1 MPIWQLCANLLIPN
15 CLRSNLSYSPLA
27 ALEFYVKN
35 TTPLII
41 NTLMVQPILFPIT
54 GDSSSWLSFWGSY
67 IGAVLSSAIALYI
80 LYKQNQQNH
89 TENIANRNLQLS
101 VIKYNQELDKLRDLR
116 TALVDFQASFDYM
129 EITNIA
135 SKFIDGHFSEEERAR
150 LKYLVRDID
159 EKGFKAT
166 LLLDLMS
173 SSNSVNE
180 FNLVY
185 NKIYNRYGLI
195 LGDFSSF
202 LDLMQDLPQS
212 KAEKRAYIEKQLNVW
227 ETYDKQQEEKVI
239 NKISGFTPPKS
250 INEIIKSHGNYEN
263 IEEEASNIVKERL
276 LETIED
282 SSLKENLKKC
292 IQKFCQKNKIE
303 YILY

>member
-1 MPIWQLCANLLIPN
+1 M
-15 CLRSNLSYSPLA
+15 
-27 ALEFYVKN
+27 
-35 TTPLII
+35 
-41 NTLMVQPILFPIT
+41 
-54 GDSSSWLSFWGSY
+54 
-67 IGAVLSSAIALYI
+67 SSAIALYI

-135 SKFIDGHFSEEERAR
+135 SKFIDGHFCEEERAR

-166 LLLDLMS
+166 LLLNLMS

-185 NKIYNRYGLI
+185 NKIYNSYGLVLEEFI
-195 LGDFSSF
+195 SF
-202 LDLMQDLPQS
+202 LDLMQDLPQN
-212 KAEKRAYIEKQLNVW
+212 KAEKRDYIEEHLKYW
-227 ETYDKQQEEKVI
+227 EIYDKQQKEKVI

-250 INEIIKSHGNYEN
+250 ISEIIKSHGNYEN
-263 IEEEASNIVKERL
+263 IEEEASDIVKERL

-282 SSLKENLKKC
+282 SSLKENLKTC
-292 IQKFCQKNKIE
+292 IQN
-303 YILY
+303 ILSEEQNRIYAILSQA

>member
-1 MPIWQLCANLLIPN
+1 MKSCLRYIKEYFIQLLLII
-15 CLRSNLSYSPLA
+15 A
-27 ALEFYVKN
+27 
-35 TTPLII
+35 TPLII

-250 INEIIKSHGNYEN
+250 INENIKSHGNYEN

-292 IQKFCQKNKIE
+292 IQK
-303 YILY
+303 ILSEEQNRIYTILSQA

>member
-1 MPIWQLCANLLIPN
+1 MKSCLRYIKEYFIQLLLII
-15 CLRSNLSYSPLA
+15 A
-27 ALEFYVKN
+27 
-35 TTPLII
+35 TPLII

-89 TENIANRNLQLS
+89 TENIVNRNLQLS
-101 VIKYNQELDKLRDLR
+101 IKKYNQELDKLRDLR

-135 SKFIDGHFSEEERAR
+135 SKFIDGHFGEEERAR
-150 LKYLVRDID
+150 LKYLVCDID

-195 LGDFSSF
+195 LGELSSF
-202 LDLMQDLPQS
+202 LDLMQDLPQNKS
-212 KAEKRAYIEKQLNVW
+212 EKRSYIEEHLKYW
-227 ETYDKQQEEKVI
+227 EIYDKQQKEIVI
-239 NKISGFTPPKS
+239 NKIPEFTPQKS
-250 INEIIKSHGNYEN
+250 ISEIIKSHGNYEN
-263 IEEEASNIVKERL
+263 IEEEASDIVKERL
-276 LETIED
+276 LETIKD
-282 SSLKENLKKC
+282 SSLKENLKEC
-292 IQKFCQKNKIE
+292 IQN
-303 YILY
+303 ILSEEQNRIYTILNQA

>member
-1 MPIWQLCANLLIPN
+1 MKSCLRYIKEYFIQLLLII
-15 CLRSNLSYSPLA
+15 A
-27 ALEFYVKN
+27 
-35 TTPLII
+35 TPLII

-89 TENIANRNLQLS
+89 TENIVNRNLQLS

-135 SKFIDGHFSEEERAR
+135 SKFIDGHFGEEERAR
-150 LKYLVRDID
+150 LKYLVCDID

-195 LGDFSSF
+195 LGELSSF
-202 LDLMQDLPQS
+202 LDLMQDLPQNKS
-212 KAEKRAYIEKQLNVW
+212 EKRSYIEEHLKYW
-227 ETYDKQQEEKVI
+227 EIYDKQQKEIVI
-239 NKISGFTPPKS
+239 NKIPEFTPQKS
-250 INEIIKSHGNYEN
+250 ISEIIKSHGNYEN
-263 IEEEASNIVKERL
+263 IEEEASDIVKERL
-276 LETIED
+276 LETIKV
-282 SSLKENLKKC
+282 SSLKENLKEC
-292 IQKFCQKNKIE
+292 IQN
-303 YILY
+303 ILSEEQNRIYTILNQA

>member
-1 MPIWQLCANLLIPN
+1 MKSCLRYIKEYFIQLLLII
-15 CLRSNLSYSPLA
+15 A
-27 ALEFYVKN
+27 
-35 TTPLII
+35 TPLII

-89 TENIANRNLQLS
+89 TENIANQNLQLS

-135 SKFIDGHFSEEERAR
+135 SKFIDGYFSEEERAR

-173 SSNSVNE
+173 NSNSVNE

-227 ETYDKQQEEKVI
+227 ETYDKQQKEKVI

-250 INEIIKSHGNYEN
+250 ISEIIKSHGNYEN

-292 IQKFCQKNKIE
+292 IQN
-303 YILY
+303 ILSEEQNRIYAILSQA

>member
-1 MPIWQLCANLLIPN
+1 MKSCLRYIKEYFIQLLLII
-15 CLRSNLSYSPLA
+15 A
-27 ALEFYVKN
+27 
-35 TTPLII
+35 TPLII

-202 LDLMQDLPQS
+202 WDLMQDLPQS

-292 IQKFCQKNKIE
+292 IQK
-303 YILY
+303 ILSEEQNRIYTILSQA

>member
-1 MPIWQLCANLLIPN
+1 MRYIKEYFIQLLLII
-15 CLRSNLSYSPLA
+15 A
-27 ALEFYVKN
+27 
-35 TTPLII
+35 TPLII

-263 IEEEASNIVKERL
+263 IEEEASYIVKERL
-276 LETIED
+276 LETIDD

-292 IQKFCQKNKIE
+292 IQK
-303 YILY
+303 ILSEEQNRIYAILSQT

>member
-1 MPIWQLCANLLIPN
+1 MKICLRYIKKYFVQLLLII
-15 CLRSNLSYSPLA
+15 
-27 ALEFYVKN
+27 V
-35 TTPLII
+35 TPLVI
-41 NTLMVQPILFPIT
+41 NALMVRPKLFPIT
-54 GDSSSWLSFWGSY
+54 GDSSSWLGFWGSY

-89 TENIANRNLQLS
+89 TESIANRNLQLS

-135 SKFIDGHFSEEERAR
+135 SKFIDGHFGEEERAR

-166 LLLDLMS
+166 LLLDLMPKS
-173 SSNSVNE
+173 DSVNK

-185 NKIYNRYGLI
+185 NKLYNSYALI

-202 LDLMQDLPQS
+202 LDLMQDLPQN
-212 KAEKRAYIEKQLNVW
+212 KAEIIDYVEKNLKSWESYDRQHIEMVI
-227 ETYDKQQEEKVI
+227 DKI
-239 NKISGFTPPKS
+239 PGFTPQKS
-250 INEIIKSHGNYEN
+250 ISEIIKSHGNYEN
-263 IEEEASNIVKERL
+263 IEEEAAGIVKERL
-276 LETIED
+276 LETIKD
-282 SSLKENLKKC
+282 SSLKENLKTC
-292 IQKFCQKNKIE
+292 IQNIFSEEQNRI
-303 YILY
+303 YAILSQA

>member
-1 MPIWQLCANLLIPN
+1 MKSCLRYIKEYFIQLLLII
-15 CLRSNLSYSPLA
+15 A
-27 ALEFYVKN
+27 
-35 TTPLII
+35 TPLII

-135 SKFIDGHFSEEERAR
+135 SKFIDGHFNEEERAR

-292 IQKFCQKNKIE
+292 IQK
-303 YILY
+303 ILSEEQNRIYTILSQA

>member
-1 MPIWQLCANLLIPN
+1 MNSYLRHIKKYYIQLLLII
-15 CLRSNLSYSPLA
+15 A
-27 ALEFYVKN
+27 
-35 TTPLII
+35 TPLII
-41 NTLMVQPILFPIT
+41 NILMVQPMLFPIT
-54 GDSSSWLSFWGSY
+54 GDSSSWLGFWGSY

-89 TENIANRNLQLS
+89 VENIANRNLQLS

-135 SKFIDGHFSEEERAR
+135 SKFIDGHFGEEERVR

-166 LLLDLMS
+166 LLLKLMS

-195 LGDFSSF
+195 LEEFTSF
-202 LDLMQDLPQS
+202 LDLMQDLPQN
-212 KAEKRAYIEKQLNVW
+212 KAEKRDYIEEHLKYW
-227 ETYDKQQEEKVI
+227 EIYDKQQKEKVI

-250 INEIIKSHGNYEN
+250 ISEIIKSHGNYEN

-282 SSLKENLKKC
+282 SSLKENLKTC
-292 IQKFCQKNKIE
+292 IQN
-303 YILY
+303 ILSEEQNRIYAILSQA

>member
-1 MPIWQLCANLLIPN
+1 M
-15 CLRSNLSYSPLA
+15 
-27 ALEFYVKN
+27 
-35 TTPLII
+35 
-41 NTLMVQPILFPIT
+41 LFPIT
-54 GDSSSWLSFWGSY
+54 GDSSSWLGFWGSY

-80 LYKQNQQNH
+80 LYKQNQQH
-89 TENIANRNLQLS
+89 HVENIANRNLQLS

-116 TALVDFQASFDYM
+116 TALVDFQASFDYL
-129 EITNIA
+129 EINNIA
-135 SKFIDGHFSEEERAR
+135 SKFIDGHYGEEERAR

-173 SSNSVNE
+173 NSNSVNE

-185 NKIYNRYGLI
+185 NKIYYRYGLI
-195 LGDFSSF
+195 LEDFSSF

-212 KAEKRAYIEKQLNVW
+212 KAGKRAYIEKQLNVW
-227 ETYDKQQEEKVI
+227 ETYDKQQKEKVI

-250 INEIIKSHGNYEN
+250 ISEIIKSHGNYEN

-292 IQKFCQKNKIE
+292 IQN
-303 YILY
+303 ILSEEQSRIYTILSQA

>member
-1 MPIWQLCANLLIPN
+1 MKSCLRYIKEYFIQLLLII
-15 CLRSNLSYSPLA
+15 A
-27 ALEFYVKN
+27 
-35 TTPLII
+35 TPLII

-89 TENIANRNLQLS
+89 TENIVNRNLQLS

-135 SKFIDGHFSEEERAR
+135 SKFIDGHFGEEERAR
-150 LKYLVRDID
+150 LKYLVCDID

-195 LGDFSSF
+195 LGELSSF
-202 LDLMQDLPQS
+202 LDLMQDLPQNKS
-212 KAEKRAYIEKQLNVW
+212 EKRSYIEEHLKYW
-227 ETYDKQQEEKVI
+227 EIYDKQQKEIVI
-239 NKISGFTPPKS
+239 NPLAELI
-250 INEIIKSHGNYEN
+250 
-263 IEEEASNIVKERL
+263 
-276 LETIED
+276 
-282 SSLKENLKKC
+282 
-292 IQKFCQKNKIE
+292 
-303 YILY
+303 

>member
-1 MPIWQLCANLLIPN
+1 MKSFLRYIKEYFIQLLLII
-15 CLRSNLSYSPLA
+15 
-27 ALEFYVKN
+27 V
-35 TTPLII
+35 TPLII
-41 NTLMVQPILFPIT
+41 NTLMVQPMLFPIT

-101 VIKYNQELDKLRDLR
+101 VIRYNQELDKLRDLR

-135 SKFIDGHFSEEERAR
+135 SKFIDGHFSEEERVR

-180 FNLVY
+180 FNLAY

-195 LGDFSSF
+195 LGDFSF
-202 LDLMQDLPQS
+202 LGDLMQDLPQS

-227 ETYDKQQEEKVI
+227 ETYDKQQKEKVI

-250 INEIIKSHGNYEN
+250 ISEIIKSHGNYEN

-292 IQKFCQKNKIE
+292 IQN
-303 YILY
+303 ILSEEQNRIYTILSQA

>member
-1 MPIWQLCANLLIPN
+1 MKSCLRYIKEYFIQLLLII
-15 CLRSNLSYSPLA
+15 A
-27 ALEFYVKN
+27 
-35 TTPLII
+35 TPLII

-195 LGDFSSF
+195 LGDFSFF

-263 IEEEASNIVKERL
+263 IEEEASYIVKERL
-276 LETIED
+276 LETIDD

-292 IQKFCQKNKIE
+292 IQN
-303 YILY
+303 ILSEEQNRIYAILSQT

>member
-1 MPIWQLCANLLIPN
+1 MKSCLRYIKEYFIQLLLII
-15 CLRSNLSYSPLA
+15 A
-27 ALEFYVKN
+27 
-35 TTPLII
+35 TPLII

-89 TENIANRNLQLS
+89 TENIVNRNLQLS

-135 SKFIDGHFSEEERAR
+135 SKFIDGHFGEEERAR
-150 LKYLVRDID
+150 LKYLVCDID

-185 NKIYNRYGLI
+185 NKIYYRYCLI
-195 LGDFSSF
+195 LEDFSSF
-202 LDLMQDLPQS
+202 LDLMQDLPQNKS
-212 KAEKRAYIEKQLNVW
+212 EKRSYIEEHLKYW
-227 ETYDKQQEEKVI
+227 EIYDKQQKEIVI
-239 NKISGFTPPKS
+239 NKIPEFTPQKS
-250 INEIIKSHGNYEN
+250 ISEIIKSHGNYEN
-263 IEEEASNIVKERL
+263 IEEEASDIVKERL
-276 LETIED
+276 LETIKD
-282 SSLKENLKKC
+282 SSLKENLKEC
-292 IQKFCQKNKIE
+292 IQN
-303 YILY
+303 ILSEEQNRIYTILNQA

>member
-1 MPIWQLCANLLIPN
+1 MKSCLRYIKEYFIQLLLII
-15 CLRSNLSYSPLA
+15 A
-27 ALEFYVKN
+27 
-35 TTPLII
+35 TPLII

-250 INEIIKSHGNYEN
+250 INEIIKSHGNYED

-292 IQKFCQKNKIE
+292 IQK
-303 YILY
+303 ILSEEQNRIYTILSQA

>member
-1 MPIWQLCANLLIPN
+1 MKSCLGYIKEYFIQLLLII
-15 CLRSNLSYSPLA
+15 A
-27 ALEFYVKN
+27 
-35 TTPLII
+35 TPLII

-89 TENIANRNLQLS
+89 TENIVNRNLQLS

-135 SKFIDGHFSEEERAR
+135 SKFIDGHFGEEERAR
-150 LKYLVRDID
+150 LKYLVCDID

-195 LGDFSSF
+195 LGELSSF
-202 LDLMQDLPQS
+202 LDLMQDLPQNKS
-212 KAEKRAYIEKQLNVW
+212 EKRSYIEEHLKYW
-227 ETYDKQQEEKVI
+227 EIYDKQQKEIVI
-239 NKISGFTPPKS
+239 NKIPEFTPQKS
-250 INEIIKSHGNYEN
+250 ISEIIKSHGNYEN
-263 IEEEASNIVKERL
+263 IEEEASDIVKERL
-276 LETIED
+276 LETIKD
-282 SSLKENLKKC
+282 SSLKENLKEC
-292 IQKFCQKNKIE
+292 IQN
-303 YILY
+303 ILSEEQNRIYTILNQA

>member
-1 MPIWQLCANLLIPN
+1 MKSCLRYIKEYFIQLLLII
-15 CLRSNLSYSPLA
+15 A
-27 ALEFYVKN
+27 
-35 TTPLII
+35 TPLII

-80 LYKQNQQNH
+80 LYKQNQQNY

-135 SKFIDGHFSEEERAR
+135 SKFIDGYFSEEERAR

-173 SSNSVNE
+173 NSNSVNE

-227 ETYDKQQEEKVI
+227 ETYDKQQKEKVI

-250 INEIIKSHGNYEN
+250 ISEIIKSHGNYEN

-292 IQKFCQKNKIE
+292 IQN
-303 YILY
+303 ILSEEQNRIYAILSQT

>member
-1 MPIWQLCANLLIPN
+1 MKSCLRYIKEYFIQLLLII
-15 CLRSNLSYSPLA
+15 A
-27 ALEFYVKN
+27 
-35 TTPLII
+35 TPLII

-89 TENIANRNLQLS
+89 TENIVNRNLQLS

-135 SKFIDGHFSEEERAR
+135 SKFIDGHFGEEERAR
-150 LKYLVRDID
+150 LKYLVCDID

-195 LGDFSSF
+195 LGELSSF
-202 LDLMQDLPQS
+202 LDLMQDLPQNKS
-212 KAEKRAYIEKQLNVW
+212 EKRSYIEEHLKYW
-227 ETYDKQQEEKVI
+227 EIYDKQQKEIVI
-239 NKISGFTPPKS
+239 NKIPEFTPQKS
-250 INEIIKSHGNYEN
+250 ISEIIKSHGNYEN
-263 IEEEASNIVKERL
+263 IEEEASDIVKERL
-276 LETIED
+276 LETIKD
-282 SSLKENLKKC
+282 SSLKENLKEC
-292 IQKFCQKNKIE
+292 IQN
-303 YILY
+303 ILSEEQNRIYTILNQA

>member
-1 MPIWQLCANLLIPN
+1 MKSCLRYIKEYFIQLLLII
-15 CLRSNLSYSPLA
+15 
-27 ALEFYVKN
+27 V
-35 TTPLII
+35 TPLII
-41 NTLMVQPILFPIT
+41 NTLMVQPMLFPIT

-89 TENIANRNLQLS
+89 TENIVNRNLQLS

-135 SKFIDGHFSEEERAR
+135 SKFIDGHFGEEERAR
-150 LKYLVRDID
+150 LKYLVCDID

-195 LGDFSSF
+195 LGELSSF
-202 LDLMQDLPQS
+202 LDLMQDLPQNKS
-212 KAEKRAYIEKQLNVW
+212 EKRSYIEEHLKYW
-227 ETYDKQQEEKVI
+227 EIYDKQQKEIVI
-239 NKISGFTPPKS
+239 NKIPEFTPQKS
-250 INEIIKSHGNYEN
+250 ISEIIKSHGNYEN
-263 IEEEASNIVKERL
+263 IEEEASDIVKERL
-276 LETIED
+276 LETIKD
-282 SSLKENLKKC
+282 SSLKENLKEC
-292 IQKFCQKNKIE
+292 IQN
-303 YILY
+303 ILSEEQNRIYTILNQA

>member
-1 MPIWQLCANLLIPN
+1 MKSCLRYIKEYFIQLLLII
-15 CLRSNLSYSPLA
+15 A
-27 ALEFYVKN
+27 
-35 TTPLII
+35 TPLII
-41 NTLMVQPILFPIT
+41 NTLMVQPMLFPIT

-101 VIKYNQELDKLRDLR
+101 VIRYNQELDKLRDLR

-227 ETYDKQQEEKVI
+227 ETYDKQQKEKVI

-250 INEIIKSHGNYEN
+250 ISEIIKSHGNYEN
-263 IEEEASNIVKERL
+263 IEEEASYIVKERL

-282 SSLKENLKKC
+282 SSLKEKLKKC
-292 IQKFCQKNKIE
+292 IQK
-303 YILY
+303 ILSEEQNRIYTILSQT

>member
-1 MPIWQLCANLLIPN
+1 MKSCLRYIKEYFIQLLLIT
-15 CLRSNLSYSPLA
+15 
-27 ALEFYVKN
+27 V
-35 TTPLII
+35 TPLII

-292 IQKFCQKNKIE
+292 IQK
-303 YILY
+303 ILSEEQNRIYTILSQA

>member
-1 MPIWQLCANLLIPN
+1 MKSCLRYIKEYFIQLLLII
-15 CLRSNLSYSPLA
+15 A
-27 ALEFYVKN
+27 
-35 TTPLII
+35 TPLII
-41 NTLMVQPILFPIT
+41 NTLMVQPMLFPIT

-263 IEEEASNIVKERL
+263 IEEEASYIVKERL
-276 LETIED
+276 LETIDD

-292 IQKFCQKNKIE
+292 IQK
-303 YILY
+303 ILSEEQNRIYTILSQA

>member
-1 MPIWQLCANLLIPN
+1 MNSYLRHIKKYYIQLLLII
-15 CLRSNLSYSPLA
+15 A
-27 ALEFYVKN
+27 
-35 TTPLII
+35 TPLII
-41 NTLMVQPILFPIT
+41 NTLMVQPMLFPIT
-54 GDSSSWLSFWGSY
+54 GDSSSWLGFWGSY

-89 TENIANRNLQLS
+89 VENIANRNLQLS

-116 TALVDFQASFDYM
+116 TALVDFQASFDYL
-129 EITNIA
+129 EINNIA
-135 SKFIDGHFSEEERAR
+135 SKFIDGHYGEEERAR

-292 IQKFCQKNKIE
+292 RVTSKTLC
-303 YILY
+303 

>member
-1 MPIWQLCANLLIPN
+1 MKSCLRYIKEYFIQLLLII
-15 CLRSNLSYSPLA
+15 A
-27 ALEFYVKN
+27 
-35 TTPLII
+35 TPLII

-263 IEEEASNIVKERL
+263 IEEEASYIVKERL
-276 LETIED
+276 LDTIDD

-292 IQKFCQKNKIE
+292 IQK
-303 YILY
+303 ILSEEQNRIYTILSQA